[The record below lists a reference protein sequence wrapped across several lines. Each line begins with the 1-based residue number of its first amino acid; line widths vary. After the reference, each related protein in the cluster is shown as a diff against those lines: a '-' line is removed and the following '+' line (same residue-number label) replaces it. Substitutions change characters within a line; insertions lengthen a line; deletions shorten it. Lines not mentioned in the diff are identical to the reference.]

1 MRAFQFDLQ
10 LVIVA
15 DLVVFLDYFD
25 IFKFYFVSFVL
36 FILLHPE
43 AYPVF
48 SMFHRFDFKSFE
60 LTVSV
65 YKYSFLFLFKFLYQM
80 FLLKNYRDV
89 HLIIKMVSMK
99 DVILKQAVATFFFLI
114 V

>member
-25 IFKFYFVSFVL
+25 IFTFYFVSFVL

-43 AYPVF
+43 VYPVF
-48 SMFHRFDFKSFE
+48 SMFHRFDFESFE
-60 LTVSV
+60 FCNVRG
-65 YKYSFLFLFKFLYQM
+65 FW
-80 FLLKNYRDV
+80 
-89 HLIIKMVSMK
+89 
-99 DVILKQAVATFFFLI
+99 
-114 V
+114 